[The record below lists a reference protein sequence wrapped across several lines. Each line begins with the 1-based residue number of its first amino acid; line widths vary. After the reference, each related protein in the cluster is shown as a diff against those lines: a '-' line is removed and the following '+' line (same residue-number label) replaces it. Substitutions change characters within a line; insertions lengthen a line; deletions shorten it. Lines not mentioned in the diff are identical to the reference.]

1 MKATNILLTLMS
13 GLAASVFAQAQS
25 HDALDLTYNGEIG
38 RIINENCAVCHREG
52 GIGPMAFESY
62 DQVRPWAPLIQMR
75 VANREMP
82 PYAYDHGIGIQ
93 DLEGDWRLEQSEIDA
108 VVAWVN
114 EGSPLG
120 DPDSPL
126 PPLDLPDPE
135 AWNFEPQFGAP
146 TVIIPSTPIDI
157 PANGNDLWHKHIV
170 ASGITEDR
178 CIRALQVK
186 PRGDAKD
193 RKSVV

>member
-93 DLEGDWRLEQSEIDA
+93 DLEAIGVSSRAKLMPW
-108 VVAWVN
+108 
-114 EGSPLG
+114 
-120 DPDSPL
+120 
-126 PPLDLPDPE
+126 
-135 AWNFEPQFGAP
+135 
-146 TVIIPSTPIDI
+146 
-157 PANGNDLWHKHIV
+157 WH
-170 ASGITEDR
+170 G
-178 CIRALQVK
+178 
-186 PRGDAKD
+186 
-193 RKSVV
+193 